1 MLFNI
6 MKLENI
12 FIVAFI
18 GVCAVGR
25 AAFGMDVGR
34 DMYIS
39 SGQSVHDD
47 INITATV
54 TIVNQ
59 GDFTGRIN
67 VASGRT
73 LYIQNS
79 GQMSADII
87 ASDTAR
93 VVQIINSN
101 SDLNFIGDVNKNFE
115 IVVQNDFADAIS
127 LSELAEIAN
136 GADSITVTDSAL
148 LVDSAIDS
156 GAFEN
161 LKLHGNTVFYVDNS
175 ADLVDGFVLNNIDA
189 STNGVVQ
196 VLGTDNNSLYRVNAQ
211 IRGGSLYVDIV
222 RDTDYAKVLNNGAG
236 LFLNEL
242 RAANPN
248 DRLIAAVDRAASV
261 DEINSVLSQSAR
273 MTPMLLMDSVR
284 AMDSVMMARLPQRT
298 ATLSVAPL
306 AVMSNNMDAFGVAID
321 KVYNVGHDFTFGISG
336 YVVSMDYADNF
347 DEYKSAL
354 YGGNVHIAYFG
365 DLIFARALAGV
376 TVADFNIGPVFDGY
390 DTVTDP
396 LGLSMYLISDVGVN
410 FDLSS
415 DIVLTPFVRV
425 GADWVKITNAT
436 DTDFIIGGGANI
448 MFDVNGDFDLEYKY
462 GATVSADARGI
473 VNADVQMQVASP
485 MDGIGGNIS
494 VGFIYD
500 DAVGAGVKFGL
511 GFGMGF

>member
-12 FIVAFI
+12 FIAAFI

-93 VVQIINSN
+93 VVQIINSD
-101 SDLNFIGDVNKNFE
+101 SDVNFIGDVNKNFE

-175 ADLVDGFVLNNIDA
+175 ADLVDGFVLNNIEA

-211 IRGGSLYVDIV
+211 IRSGSLYVDIV

-261 DEINSVLSQSAR
+261 DEINSVLAQSAR

-306 AVMSNNMDAFGVAID
+306 TVVSNNMDAFGVAID
-321 KVYNVGHDFTFGISG
+321 KVYNAGHDFTFGISG

-376 TVADFNIGPVFDGY
+376 TVADFNIGPVFDGH

-415 DIVLTPFVRV
+415 DIVLTPFVRI

-448 MFDVNGDFDLEYKY
+448 MFDVNGGFDLEYKY
-462 GATVSADARGI
+462 GATVSADARGT

-485 MDGIGGNIS
+485 IDGIGGNIS